1 MDLGTENRLA
11 ALLLEEARRLRAQ
24 AEKEG
29 VHAYLQK
36 PNVRHRPNSRFLAA
50 TVLGVQQ
57 GMFASPLHFVRC
69 TFAFGELVFP
79 ADVLIYS

>member
-57 GMFASPLHFVRC
+57 GW
-69 TFAFGELVFP
+69 FP
-79 ADVLIYS
+79 SLSFCLMCFWLW